1 MGDSQSKCEAILRAN
16 PDARFVKELHLAS
29 IEGEEQREAKQAQ
42 DAIVTGAV
50 IAGVVG
56 MAAFLLKKR

>member
-1 MGDSQSKCEAILRAN
+1 LRAN